1 MKWIATCVVCVSLFV
16 RCAEVNETQDNL
28 EVVFHLNDSTRV
40 SFPLQQQNDLFTLQ
54 NGGEEMELLRTN
66 DSTFLVPVFGGSWVL
81 DSTERRGVWTDSL
94 RSSNYHVDFDIQP
107 RSSVINTGVAP
118 EGTWDVW
125 FGDSDTSAFADAQL
139 DLQCVA
145 GSMTGTMRTPTGDYR
160 FFSGVYRSG
169 LLHMQTYD
177 GAHLYCFKARY
188 TQGSWIDG
196 SFYSGNHYHTQWSGR
211 SGRVWPNGDT
221 VKEIQVQD
229 SDLLITT
236 LDRNGSSVEVSLVPQ
251 PGEVVVV
258 DILGT
263 WCPNCMDEVRLLREV
278 QENHPGIRVISMA
291 YERDTTALDV
301 YRRLDFY
308 RSQLGINWEVY
319 WGGAASKTIAARTF
333 PFLDQVLSFPTTL
346 FIHPNGRVAIH
357 SGFNGPATGAAY
369 EAEKNKFNQLLSAA
383 PGF

>member
-1 MKWIATCVVCVSLFV
+1 MRWFSLCVVCVSLFV
-16 RCAEVNETQDNL
+16 RCGEVNEAQNNL

-40 SFPLQQQNDLFTLQ
+40 SFPVKQDSDLFTLQ
-54 NGGEEMELLRTN
+54 NGGEKMELLRTN
-66 DSTFLVPVFGGSWVL
+66 DSTFVVPVFGGSWVL
-81 DSTERRGVWTDSL
+81 DSTDRRGVWTDSL
-94 RSSNYHVDFDIQP
+94 RSPNYHVDFDIQP
-107 RSSVINTGVAP
+107 LSSVLNTGEAP

-139 DLQCVA
+139 DLNRVS
-145 GSMTGTMRTPTGDYR
+145 GRMTGTIRTPTGDYR

-177 GAHLYCFKARY
+177 GAHLYCFQARY
-188 TQGSWIDG
+188 HQGAWVEG
-196 SFYSGNHYHTQWSGR
+196 EFYSGNHYHTQWSARVG
-211 SGRVWPNGDT
+211 SVWPNDDA
-221 VKEIQVQD
+221 VEEIQVQD

-236 LDRNGSSVEVSLVPQ
+236 RDRNGSSVEVSFVPR

-278 QENHPGIRVISMA
+278 QENNPNIRVISMA
-291 YERDTTALDV
+291 YERDTVPEDV

-308 RSQLGINWEVY
+308 TSQLEINWEVY
-319 WGGAASKTIAARTF
+319 WGGAASKTIAANTF
-333 PFLDQVLSFPTTL
+333 PFLDRVVSFPTTL

-369 EAEKNKFNQLLSAA
+369 EVEKSRFIHLLSTS
-383 PGF
+383 PDL